1 MLQDPDLVSVQE
13 VRRKVDKAYAA
24 FRKFSLSTQEQID
37 AVVEAM
43 GAAGRANAQRL
54 AELAVEETRYGNVRD
69 KIGKNLLNADL
80 LPRFIRGMKT
90 VGVLREIPEQKIVE
104 IGVPMGV
111 VAALVPTTNPTSTV
125 IFKCI
130 IALKAGNSIVLSPHP
145 RAVRSTLE
153 TADLM
158 YRAAREAGA
167 PEDIIQC
174 LEKPTTEAI
183 HALMRHERTA
193 VILATG
199 GHGMVKA
206 AYSSGKPAFGVGPG
220 NVPVLL
226 DASAGIPEAIALVVE
241 GKSFDYG
248 TVCSSEQSLI
258 AEQSLRET
266 VLAEFKARK
275 AFLCDQTQKNA
286 LAGILLK
293 ENFRIN
299 PDCVG
304 QSPTRLAQMAG
315 FEIPPDTSILLVEL
329 EGVGKQHPLS
339 VEKLSPVL
347 ALCFVKDFAAALDT
361 CEAILRFGGLGHTC
375 VIFSK
380 DEARIREFALR
391 MPAMRVLVNT
401 AAPQGST
408 GVTTNLQPSMTLGCG
423 AMAGN
428 VTGDNVGPQHLIN
441 IKRLAYG
448 VRKADEVLKVPAAPP
463 AAPAET
469 KVDRQAIAAAVERY
483 LAERGIK
490 MAGQG
495 PIGASLGPLAPGGAG
510 PWPVQ
515 AGETACPTM
524 AVNVVERVKLA
535 PMGQGPAP
543 LAAEVVDRFLSARR
557 TASPAPPPVC
567 PLRQSAPAPP
577 PVQPPKP
584 EVTLVDFVCEAD
596 VRLAIRQS
604 RKIYIGPKTI
614 VTPAARELA
623 NQYDIL
629 VVAQR

>member
-1 MLQDPDLVSVQE
+1 MPQDPDLVSVQE

-54 AELAVEETRYGNVRD
+54 AELAVEETKYGNVRD

-153 TADLM
+153 TADLL

-183 HALMRHERTA
+183 QALMRHERTA

-226 DASAGIPEAIALVVE
+226 DTSANIPEAIALVVE

-248 TVCSSEQSLI
+248 TVYRVSS
-258 AEQSLRET
+258 RW
-266 VLAEFKARK
+266 
-275 AFLCDQTQKNA
+275 
-286 LAGILLK
+286 
-293 ENFRIN
+293 
-299 PDCVG
+299 
-304 QSPTRLAQMAG
+304 SP
-315 FEIPPDTSILLVEL
+315 S
-329 EGVGKQHPLS
+329 
-339 VEKLSPVL
+339 
-347 ALCFVKDFAAALDT
+347 
-361 CEAILRFGGLGHTC
+361 
-375 VIFSK
+375 
-380 DEARIREFALR
+380 
-391 MPAMRVLVNT
+391 
-401 AAPQGST
+401 
-408 GVTTNLQPSMTLGCG
+408 
-423 AMAGN
+423 
-428 VTGDNVGPQHLIN
+428 
-441 IKRLAYG
+441 
-448 VRKADEVLKVPAAPP
+448 
-463 AAPAET
+463 
-469 KVDRQAIAAAVERY
+469 
-483 LAERGIK
+483 
-490 MAGQG
+490 
-495 PIGASLGPLAPGGAG
+495 
-510 PWPVQ
+510 
-515 AGETACPTM
+515 
-524 AVNVVERVKLA
+524 
-535 PMGQGPAP
+535 
-543 LAAEVVDRFLSARR
+543 
-557 TASPAPPPVC
+557 
-567 PLRQSAPAPP
+567 
-577 PVQPPKP
+577 
-584 EVTLVDFVCEAD
+584 
-596 VRLAIRQS
+596 S
-604 RKIYIGPKTI
+604 R
-614 VTPAARELA
+614 
-623 NQYDIL
+623 
-629 VVAQR
+629 